1 LSFDTIV
8 TDGIIGRLLLDL
20 RCGETTLVG
29 QLGVRKHEVEEAEEN
44 VISIGKLDG
53 ILMYVN
59 MMRK

>member
-1 LSFDTIV
+1 M